1 MDLRGQPGK
10 DGGANGGAITE
21 QPDMQWQFW
30 IIQTLNSVA
39 FGGLLFLL
47 SSGFSLIFGLMRIPN
62 LAHGAFFMLG
72 AYFGSTLLLLNLSCW
87 LAGSGGGLG
96 VGVLGILMERFILR
110 RLAGNEQGQVLVT
123 LGVSFII
130 ADICL
135 LVWTGDPMPL
145 AAPQALRPPL
155 RVWGFAFPT
164 YRLVVLA
171 IALVAALAL
180 YLRMERTRLGAMI
193 RAGVDDMEMARGVGI
208 PVSRLFTTVF
218 LLGATLAG
226 IGGVLGGPLL
236 NPYPGLDTDMLPL
249 ALIVVILG
257 GAGSLL
263 GAFVGSFIVG
273 FLYNFAIPLVPHLS
287 YFVLFL
293 PMVLVLVFLPQGLF
307 SRVRI
312 CRCARSSPSPSALWR
327 SWSCRGSSATNS
339 MSTWRPR
346 C

>member
-1 MDLRGQPGK
+1 
-10 DGGANGGAITE
+10 
-21 QPDMQWQFW
+21 MQWQFW

-72 AYFGSTLLLLNLSCW
+72 AYFGYTLLRLNLHFW
-87 LAGSGGGLG
+87 LAAIAGGLG
-96 VGVLGILMERFILR
+96 VGLLGILMERFILR

-180 YLRMERTRLGAMI
+180 YLLMERTRLGAMI
-193 RAGVDDMEMARGVGI
+193 RAGVDDMEMAQGVGI
-208 PVSRLFTTVF
+208 PVSRLFTTDF

-226 IGGVLGGPLL
+226 IGGVLGGPIL
-236 NPYPGLDTDMLPL
+236 NAYPGLDNDMLPL

-273 FLYNFAIPLVPHLS
+273 FIYNFGIALVPDLA

-293 PMVLVLVFLPQGLF
+293 PMVLVQVFLPQGLF
-307 SRVRI
+307 GRVQI
-312 CRCARSSPSPSALWR
+312 
-327 SWSCRGSSATNS
+327 
-339 MSTWRPR
+339 
-346 C
+346 

>member
-1 MDLRGQPGK
+1 
-10 DGGANGGAITE
+10 
-21 QPDMQWQFW
+21 MQWQFW

-72 AYFGSTLLLLNLSCW
+72 AYFGYTLLRLNLHFW
-87 LAGSGGGLG
+87 LAAIAGGLG
-96 VGVLGILMERFILR
+96 VGLLGILMERFILR
-110 RLAGNEQGQVLVT
+110 RLAGNEQCQVLVT

-180 YLRMERTRLGAMI
+180 YLLMERTRLGAMI

-226 IGGVLGGPLL
+226 IGGVLGGPIL
-236 NPYPGLDTDMLPL
+236 NAYPGLDNDMLPL

-257 GAGSLL
+257 GAGSML

-273 FLYNFAIPLVPHLS
+273 FIYNFGIALVPDLA

-307 SRVRI
+307 GRVQI
-312 CRCARSSPSPSALWR
+312 
-327 SWSCRGSSATNS
+327 
-339 MSTWRPR
+339 
-346 C
+346 